1 MPPLEQELELPQA
14 RGALLYSAVAKIAAA
29 MERRRVRAVLGEL
42 DDYMLKDIGIARS
55 DIESIVNG
63 TYPPRR

>member
-1 MPPLEQELELPQA
+1 MPPLEQKLELPQA
-14 RGALLYSAVAKIAAA
+14 RGALLYSVVAKIAAA
-29 MERRRVRAVLGEL
+29 MKRRRVRAVLGEL

-55 DIESIVNG
+55 DIESIANG